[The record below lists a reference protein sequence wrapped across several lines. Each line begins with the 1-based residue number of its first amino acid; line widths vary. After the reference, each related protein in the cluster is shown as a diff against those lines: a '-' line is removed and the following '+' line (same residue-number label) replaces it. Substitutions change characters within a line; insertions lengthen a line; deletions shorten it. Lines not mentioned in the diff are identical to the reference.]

1 MIMSNDNRIDL
12 SGALNKP
19 AVVAQ
24 SALPGAVAET
34 LPSTV
39 SFSSLN
45 MFDSC
50 PYSWYLQ
57 YVKKLRAPRYTL
69 AMDTG
74 TAFHKM
80 AELFD
85 GKSTL
90 DELMVNPEF
99 GSIQA
104 EAVLEAR
111 RIFERWYSPEKMAD
125 ILVINGERM
134 HEKYFEYPITVN
146 EHEIKVIGYIDAIKS
161 KGGEVEVVDYK
172 TGSSLYTK
180 DLQLSIY
187 AMPVFRDNAQLEKLR
202 VTFDYV
208 AEGAHGVLKS
218 KTVVRKDAMETESVV
233 KGKVSAILDSFEH
246 KSFAAKPGKSC
257 RLCPFTDACDYYK
270 EYMAALP
277 MSADNVSSVEDL
289 KKLVTE
295 LSLKIDIEQKTLT
308 DMQELL
314 ETRDPSS
321 VSKYTIYDFKVNVS
335 TILDTLRDLHVPPD
349 RYFHV
354 KSTLGTD
361 IMRGKLPI
369 SGQVKDKLMA
379 DVETKVYRRIQ
390 SGYHE

>member
-1 MIMSNDNRIDL
+1 MSNDNRIDL

-19 AVVAQ
+19 AVVVQ

-57 YVKKLRAPRYTL
+57 YVKKLQAPRYTL
-69 AMDTG
+69 ALDTG

-80 AELFD
+80 AEIFD

-90 DELMVNPEF
+90 DELVANPEF

-125 ILVINGERM
+125 ILVIDGERM
-134 HEKYFEYPITVN
+134 HEKYFEYPIAVN
-146 EHEIKVIGYIDAIKS
+146 GHEIKVIGYIDAIKS
-161 KGGEVEVVDYK
+161 KGGDVEVVDYK

-180 DLQLSIY
+180 DLQLNIY

-208 AEGAHGVLKS
+208 AEGAHGVTRS

-233 KGKVSAILDSFEH
+233 KGKVSAILDSFEN
-246 KSFAAKPGKSC
+246 KSFVAKPGRSC
-257 RLCPFTDACDYYK
+257 RLCPFTGACDYYQR
-270 EYMAALP
+270 YMAASP
-277 MSADNVSSVEDL
+277 MSADSVSSLEDL
-289 KKLVTE
+289 KKQIAE
-295 LSLKIDIEQKTLT
+295 LSSKIDMEQKTLT

-314 ETRDPSS
+314 ETRDPTS

-335 TILDTLRDLHVPPD
+335 TVLDTLRDLHIPPD

-361 IMRGKLPI
+361 IMKGKLPV

-390 SGYHE
+390 SDYHE